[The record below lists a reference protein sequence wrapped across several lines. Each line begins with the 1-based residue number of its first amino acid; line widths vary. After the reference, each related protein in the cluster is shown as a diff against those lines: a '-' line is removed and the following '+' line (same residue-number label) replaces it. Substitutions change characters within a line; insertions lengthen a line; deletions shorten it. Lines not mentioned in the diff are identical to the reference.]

1 MARRIV
7 AAFLMAALGAPLV
20 ARFAAGDTTR
30 LCTTHVCPHHAVPAS
45 GAAKPCHHAAAVNS
59 CELKCGCQTQEAIRL
74 VSTPPFLATPAEEL
88 TVFVEPSAATSVT
101 AAAPR
106 AGHLRLEPH
115 PPRAVT
121 FTS

>member
-1 MARRIV
+1 MARQVV
-7 AAFLMAALGAPLV
+7 AGLMAAVLGAPL
-20 ARFAAGDTTR
+20 FAPFAGGSATR
-30 LCTTHVCPHHAVPAS
+30 LCTTHACPHHAVPAP

-88 TVFVEPSAATSVT
+88 TVFVEPSAATPVT

-106 AGHLRLEPH
+106 SGHLRLEPH
-115 PPRAVT
+115 PPRAAT